1 MLWSGE
7 ETMKNAPGT
16 DHVSRPQAIERIRGA
31 LLARAGDE
39 ECACGVAA
47 RAGVFCQGF
56 QSLPDAD
63 FRRRFD
69 WIARPRPKATRPE
82 LEHLVSLY
90 HLGRQEVRGA
100 ALCCDVETREHCACD
115 GWNRFD
121 NSTLEKFCLELTGRP
136 VRIG

>member
-1 MLWSGE
+1 
-7 ETMKNAPGT
+7 MKWCKDITVP
-16 DHVSRPQAIERIRGA
+16 ERGGRLIHRVIQ
-31 LLARAGDE
+31 LHQ
-39 ECACGVAA
+39 
-47 RAGVFCQGF
+47 VFR
-56 QSLPDAD
+56 SLPDAD
-63 FRRRFD
+63 FRRRFA

-90 HLGRQEVRGA
+90 HLGRQEVGGA

-121 NSTLEKFCLELTGRP
+121 NPTLEKFCLELTGRP

>member
-1 MLWSGE
+1 MNSTSATEHL
-7 ETMKNAPGT
+7 T
-16 DHVSRPQAIERIRGA
+16 RPQAIERIRGA
-31 LLARAGDE
+31 LLTRAGEE

-47 RAGVFCQGF
+47 RVGVFCQGF
-56 QSLPDAD
+56 QALDD
-63 FRRRFD
+63 REFRKRFN
-69 WIARPRPKATRPE
+69 WIAAKRPKATRSE

-121 NSTLEKFCLELTGRP
+121 NEALEKFCFELTGRT

>member
-1 MLWSGE
+1 MENSS
-7 ETMKNAPGT
+7 GT
-16 DHVSRPQAIERIRGA
+16 DHLTRPQAVERIRAA

-47 RAGVFCQGF
+47 RTGVFCQGF
-56 QSLPDAD
+56 QALTDVQ
-63 FRRRFD
+63 FRARFD
-69 WIARPRPKATRPE
+69 WIAAKRPKATRAE
-82 LEHLVSLY
+82 IEHLVSLY

-121 NSTLEKFCLELTGRP
+121 NEALEKFCLELTGRA

>member
-1 MLWSGE
+1 MSNSS
-7 ETMKNAPGT
+7 TT

-31 LLARAGDE
+31 LLHLAQEE
-39 ECACGVAA
+39 ECGCGIAA

-56 QSLPDAD
+56 RTLTDVEL
-63 FRRRFD
+63 RRRFD
-69 WIARPRPKATRPE
+69 WIARTRRGVSRAE
-82 LEHLVSLY
+82 MERLVSLY

-121 NSTLEKFCLELTGRP
+121 NRALEKFCFDLTGRA
-136 VRIG
+136 IEIS

>member
-1 MLWSGE
+1 MENSS
-7 ETMKNAPGT
+7 GT
-16 DHVSRPQAIERIRGA
+16 DHLTRPQAIERIRGA

-47 RAGVFCQGF
+47 RTGVFCQGF
-56 QSLPDAD
+56 QALTDVQ
-63 FRRRFD
+63 FRARFD
-69 WIARPRPKATRPE
+69 WIAAKRPKATRAE
-82 LEHLVSLY
+82 IEHLVSLY

-121 NSTLEKFCLELTGRP
+121 NPALEKFCLELTERS